1 MLGFI
6 STSVEES
13 TGHKMRIQARFQK
26 DLGNE
31 WTQKRV
37 FSHPALFLRHKL
49 FLALSEKR
57 KEERL
62 ETVARRLQEQSV
74 HAVVFSNTTPQMR
87 LPRIPRAGASYLN
100 AYLAG
105 DIGAYVAERAGA
117 TAYCQFSS
125 LGQLE
130 ERAVLTLAHHYRYLM
145 VEAGRD
151 TDFLCQALRQKYGLP
166 IVKAPTQRQIRDA
179 NFALLWKNTAQNM
192 ELDRNCLV
200 FSPMNVRKNAGG
212 RRIKSMDL
220 GLPEEYKREMPEG
233 FPVNPILSQGLK
245 WGSILPENLK
255 IQRILLDN

>member
-6 STSVEES
+6 STSVEEG

-26 DLGNE
+26 DLGNQ
-31 WTQKRV
+31 WTQRRV
-37 FSHPALFLRHKL
+37 FSHPAVFLQHKL
-49 FLALSEKR
+49 FLQLNDKR
-57 KEERL
+57 KKERV
-62 ETVARRLQEQSV
+62 ETIARRLQEQNV
-74 HAVVFSNTTPQMR
+74 HAVVFSNTAQQIK
-87 LPRIPRAGASYLN
+87 LPRIKRAGASYLN

-105 DIGAYVAERAGA
+105 DIGAHVASRAGA

-145 VEAGRD
+145 LEAGRD
-151 TDFLCQALRQKYGLP
+151 TDFLCHALQQKYGLP

-179 NFALLWKNTAQNM
+179 NFALLWKNTEQSV

-212 RRIKSMDL
+212 RRIKSMELD
-220 GLPEEYKREMPEG
+220 LPEQYKHEIPEG
-233 FPVNPILSQGLK
+233 FPINPILSQGLK